1 MSNTLNTVFLNDF
14 HIKHKAKLSSF
25 AGYSMPIYYLN
36 GIIKE
41 HLHVRELVG
50 VFDVSHMGQILISNS
65 KHNTSS
71 LEQYIPLNLGK
82 LEFNKSKYS
91 FLLNVNGGIIDDII
105 ISKII
110 INDNEFFFIVYNADR
125 KTVDNK
131 IFEKILNDYIYIH
144 DQSLISIQGPL
155 SYSSLSFLK
164 IKPDMNF
171 MQINSTN
178 FQEQEIIISRSGY
191 TGEDGFE
198 ISIPNIILKNFMD
211 KLMKSTNV
219 ILCGLGSRNT
229 LRMEAGLSLYGNE
242 LTEEI
247 TPVEAKLLWAI
258 DRNRLE
264 ECNFNGCKTILHQ
277 IKNGVKKIK
286 IGIKSVTKTMLRSQ
300 MKIFD
305 EKEKEI
311 GFISSGGFSPSLKV
325 SIGLGYVDINHQDN
339 KLFCLIRDKMEKI
352 EIVKLPFI
360 SHKYKKG

>member
-1 MSNTLNTVFLNDF
+1 MSDSLKKIFLNGYHRSHGARF
-14 HIKHKAKLSSF
+14 APF
-25 AGYSMPIYYLN
+25 AGYLMPINYST

-41 HLHVRELVG
+41 HLHIRKSVG
-50 VFDVSHMGQILISNS
+50 VFDVSHMGQILIL
-65 KHNTSS
+65 NTEFNCTK
-71 LEQYIPLNLGK
+71 LEKIIPLDLDNLK
-82 LEFNKSKYS
+82 LNNSSYS
-91 FLLNVNGGIIDDII
+91 FILNQQGGIIDDII
-105 ISKII
+105 VSKLLI
-110 INDNEFFFIVYNADR
+110 DDLTYFFIVYNADR

-164 IKPDMNF
+164 INPDMNF

-219 ILCGLGSRNT
+219 ILCGLGARDT
-229 LRMEAGLSLYGNE
+229 LRLEAGLSLYGNE

-247 TPVEAKLLWAI
+247 TPVEAKLLWTI
-258 DRNRLE
+258 DKIRLE
-264 ECNFNGCKTILHQ
+264 KCNFNGCKTILHQ
-277 IKNGVKKIK
+277 IRNGVKKIK
-286 IGIKSVTKTMLRSQ
+286 IGIKSVTKSILRSQ

-305 EKEKEI
+305 EKQKEI

-325 SIGLGYVDINHQDN
+325 SIGLGYIDINHQDK
-339 KLFCLIRDKMEKI
+339 KLYCLIRDKMEKI

>member
-1 MSNTLNTVFLNDF
+1 MSKDLNTVFLNDF
-14 HIKHKAKLSSF
+14 HIKHKAKLFPF

-71 LEQYIPLNLGK
+71 LEQYIPLNLEK

-198 ISIPNIILKNFMD
+198 ISIPNVILKNFMD

-219 ILCGLGSRNT
+219 ILCGLGARDT
-229 LRMEAGLSLYGNE
+229 LRLEAGLSLYGNE

-247 TPVEAKLLWAI
+247 TPVEAKLLWTI
-258 DRNRLE
+258 DKIRLE
-264 ECNFNGCKTILHQ
+264 KCNFNGCKTILHQ

-286 IGIKSVTKTMLRSQ
+286 IGIKSITKSMLRSQ

>member
-1 MSNTLNTVFLNDF
+1 MQT
-14 HIKHKAKLSSF
+14 
-25 AGYSMPIYYLN
+25 
-36 GIIKE
+36 
-41 HLHVRELVG
+41 
-50 VFDVSHMGQILISNS
+50 
-65 KHNTSS
+65 
-71 LEQYIPLNLGK
+71 
-82 LEFNKSKYS
+82 
-91 FLLNVNGGIIDDII
+91 
-105 ISKII
+105 
-110 INDNEFFFIVYNADR
+110 R

-171 MQINSTN
+171 MQINSSN
-178 FQEQEIIISRSGY
+178 FQEHEIIISRSGY

-219 ILCGLGSRNT
+219 ILCGLGSRDT

>member
-1 MSNTLNTVFLNDF
+1 
-14 HIKHKAKLSSF
+14 
-25 AGYSMPIYYLN
+25 
-36 GIIKE
+36 
-41 HLHVRELVG
+41 
-50 VFDVSHMGQILISNS
+50 
-65 KHNTSS
+65 
-71 LEQYIPLNLGK
+71 
-82 LEFNKSKYS
+82 
-91 FLLNVNGGIIDDII
+91 
-105 ISKII
+105 
-110 INDNEFFFIVYNADR
+110 
-125 KTVDNK
+125 
-131 IFEKILNDYIYIH
+131 
-144 DQSLISIQGPL
+144 
-155 SYSSLSFLK
+155 
-164 IKPDMNF
+164 MNF

-219 ILCGLGSRNT
+219 ILCGLGSRDT

-264 ECNFNGCKTILHQ
+264 ECNFNGCKTILHK

-286 IGIKSVTKTMLRSQ
+286 IGIKSITKSMLRSQ

-311 GFISSGGFSPSLKV
+311 GFISSGGFSPTLGT
-325 SIGLGYVDINHQDN
+325 SIGLGYIDINNQN
-339 KLFCLIRDKMEKI
+339 EKLFCLIRNKMEEI
-352 EIVKLPFI
+352 EIIKLPFI
-360 SHKYKKG
+360 SHKYKRG

>member
-1 MSNTLNTVFLNDF
+1 MSKDLKKVYLNDF
-14 HIKHKAKLSSF
+14 HIKHKAKLFPF
-25 AGYSMPIYYLN
+25 AGYSMPINYVN

-41 HLHVRELVG
+41 HLHVRELAG
-50 VFDVSHMGQILISNS
+50 VFDVSHMGQILIPYT
-65 KHNTSS
+65 KHNITS
-71 LEQYIPLNLGK
+71 LEQYIPISLRK
-82 LEFNKSKYS
+82 LEFNNSKYS
-91 FLLNVNGGIIDDII
+91 FILNNSGGIIDDII

-110 INDNEFFFIVYNADR
+110 INNNEFFFIVYNADR
-125 KTVDNK
+125 KTVVNK
-131 IFEKILNDYIYIH
+131 IFEKILNDYIYTH

-155 SYSSLSFLK
+155 SYNSLSFLK

-171 MQINSTN
+171 MQINSIH

-198 ISIPNIILKNFMD
+198 ISIPNIILNNFMD
-211 KLMKSTNV
+211 KLMKSRNV
-219 ILCGLGSRNT
+219 ILCGLGSRDS

-247 TPVEAKLLWAI
+247 TPAEAKLLWTI
-258 DRNRLE
+258 DRIRLD
-264 ECNFNGCKTILHQ
+264 ECNFNGCKIILDQ
-277 IKNGVKKIK
+277 IKNGVKEIK
-286 IGIKSVTKTMLRSQ
+286 IGIKSVTKSILRSK

-325 SIGLGYVDINHQDN
+325 SIGLGYVDINYQHN